1 MHQDLW
7 TEKTKKRDGTMSSEK
22 AIFETEN
29 ENVSLVVVF
38 FFWKESTRDSG
49 RIEGSAAE
57 QLLRRMK

>member
-22 AIFETEN
+22 VIFETEN

-38 FFWKESTRDSG
+38 FEG
-49 RIEGSAAE
+49 RVQETAVE
-57 QLLRRMK
+57 LRELQRSNY